1 MSSRLCRRR
10 AVVAAAGLLLVAGV
24 ARAAGLAPDAAGPD
38 PAAVNTLLNVTDSEI
53 VTLDIDTTY
62 GVPVQFVLPVEGEA
76 LPLDLEPFSVR
87 AEGYRLL
94 EDRGDGFLHEVDP
107 GPINTLR
114 GVVIGL
120 EGSIC
125 AGGMMPDGLYLTVLL
140 PDDTSS
146 CGALDQSPFRDS
158 AVSAVLS
165 PGQTVLIRVSRFGA
179 GAAGPFILRV
189 EYPGND
195 ACANALPVGVG
206 DTPFCNIGATTDGP
220 TESGTCS
227 QSNDIWYRFFAPCT
241 APMRVSTC
249 DANYDTEIAIYPGV
263 CPTTSGTVLACNDDS
278 CGFQSNVTFP
288 ATAGIPYLI
297 RVGGFSAASAG
308 SGTLRIFVAGDWNN
322 DGSIN
327 STDISAYLT
336 AWIASVNQ
344 PSLNADFNNDGLV
357 NSSDI
362 SAFLTAWIAA
372 VNDC

>member
-140 PDDTSS
+140 PDGRQYWLEPLLGRVPGAGKNHYVVYRNGGVAHSLGICGTTDDQRLPFEHAEHDGHDAPGERGATRWIAQVGTDADYEYYTIWGGTTNAANRISLILNVVNLQYERDVDVFHTISVSIVRTSS
-146 CGALDQSPFRDS
+146 ADPYTATDEAVMNSQITS
-158 AVSAVLS
+158 AWS
-165 PGQTVLIRVSRFGA
+165 PGTSSTSSPA
-179 GAAGPFILRV
+179 PTATSTATSSAAP
-189 EYPGND
+189 
-195 ACANALPVGVG
+195 
-206 DTPFCNIGATTDGP
+206 TPSAR
-220 TESGTCS
+220 S
-227 QSNDIWYRFFAPCT
+227 AT
-241 APMRVSTC
+241 AP
-249 DANYDTEIAIYPGV
+249 
-263 CPTTSGTVLACNDDS
+263 
-278 CGFQSNVTFP
+278 P
-288 ATAGIPYLI
+288 ATAGPGSSSPATSPS
-297 RVGGFSAASAG
+297 RPTWSPTRWAT
-308 SGTLRIFVAGDWNN
+308 SGTAR
-322 DGSIN
+322 
-327 STDISAYLT
+327 T
-336 AWIASVNQ
+336 ARAL
-344 PSLNADFNNDGLV
+344 PLPPR
-357 NSSDI
+357 
-362 SAFLTAWIAA
+362 
-372 VNDC
+372 